1 MPREGVQSGRR
12 RPQGNQAGD
21 GLVKQVF
28 ELANE
33 FCTRCNFGEFPGRMA
48 VLAALVSEL
57 AARDARFHPSPRGL
71 QDGGYRLPF
80 PAWSGIGSLSP
91 PPDGTH
97 RSLGM
102 GRGVLPL
109 DTPGVHQGWV
119 SALFGRG
126 VEGGLVSKRTCG
138 CVTLGLW
145 ESPSNNFGRWN
156 HTRDKNGTAH
166 SR

>member
-1 MPREGVQSGRR
+1 MPREGVQWGRR

-80 PAWSGIGSLSP
+80 PAWSGIRSLSP
-91 PPDGTH
+91 PPPTALTGHWAWGGGYFRWTP
-97 RSLGM
+97 
-102 GRGVLPL
+102 RGCTKGGFRPFSEEVSR
-109 DTPGVHQGWV
+109 VGWFQREHV
-119 SALFGRG
+119 GA
-126 VEGGLVSKRTCG
+126 
-138 CVTLGLW
+138 
-145 ESPSNNFGRWN
+145 
-156 HTRDKNGTAH
+156 
-166 SR
+166 